1 MYTDTKIPYHMT
13 LILPQF
19 LFPVAMTKYLNQ
31 SNAGRKGLFQ
41 LKVRGSGPT

>member
-1 MYTDTKIPYHMT
+1 MA

-31 SNAGRKGLFQ
+31 SNAGRKDLFQ
-41 LKVRGSGPT
+41 LRVRGSGPTWQEIHSS